1 MIKRRKLANYYLAI
15 LIIFFLL
22 NLLVLNMN
30 SKIELALIFIVLLIL
45 SKKIFKY
52 RQCNIFNKNTI
63 LGTMA
68 LIGVIQ
74 VSIHY
79 VIGLLTDFSKNSL
92 PMSGHIILVIVLPLS
107 IIIIIQEFLRYQF
120 TINKG
125 NTKIFKL
132 LTIIFFVIVDVNI
145 FGSTVNLRSL
155 DSTIEFLGTVL
166 FPSIVNNV
174 VYNKMSVKYGY
185 KAITVYRI
193 ITIISYYFIPVIP
206 NMNLLIKSVFKITLP
221 LIIYLTMSYMFDRV
235 EFEKVM
241 RKSKKKGLS
250 ISTTILL
257 IIISLAT
264 ALVSCAF
271 RYGIMAIGSGS
282 MTGTIN
288 YGDAVIFEKYKDQE
302 LDIGDIIIYAKK
314 DKNVIHRIT
323 EIGVFNDEYVYVTKG
338 DNNKYADSGYVY
350 KENIVGVIHKR
361 IKYIGFPAIWFRSL
375 FNN

>member
-1 MIKRRKLANYYLAI
+1 
-15 LIIFFLL
+15 
-22 NLLVLNMN
+22 MN
-30 SKIELALIFIVLLIL
+30 SKVELALIFIALLII

-52 RQCNIFNKNTI
+52 RRCNIFNKNTI

-79 VIGLLTDFSKNSL
+79 VIGLLTDFSKNAL
-92 PMSGHIILVIVLPLS
+92 PISEHIILVIVIPLT

-120 TINKG
+120 AINKG
-125 NTKIFKL
+125 NTKVFKL
-132 LTIIFFVIVDVNI
+132 LTIILFIIVDVTI

-155 DSTIEFLGTVL
+155 DSTVTFLGTVL

-174 VYNKMSVKYGY
+174 VYNRMTVKYGY
-185 KAITVYRI
+185 KTIIVYRI

-206 NMNLLIKSVFKITLP
+206 NMNLLVKSVFKITLP

-235 EFEKVM
+235 EFEAVM
-241 RKSKKKGLS
+241 RKRKGIS
-250 ISTTILL
+250 ISTIILL
-257 IIISLAT
+257 IIILLAT

-302 LDIGDIIIYAKK
+302 LEIGDIIIYAKK

-350 KENIVGVIHKR
+350 KENIVGIIHKR

>member
-1 MIKRRKLANYYLAI
+1 MIKRRKLANYYLVI

-30 SKIELALIFIVLLIL
+30 SKVELALIFIALLII

-52 RQCNIFNKNTI
+52 RRCNIFNKNTI

-79 VIGLLTDFSKNSL
+79 VIGLLTDFSKNAL
-92 PMSGHIILVIVLPLS
+92 PISEHIILVIVIPLT

-120 TINKG
+120 AINKG
-125 NTKIFKL
+125 NTKVFKL
-132 LTIIFFVIVDVNI
+132 LTIILFIIVDVTI

-155 DSTIEFLGTVL
+155 DSTVTFLGTVL

-174 VYNKMSVKYGY
+174 VYNRMTVKYGY
-185 KAITVYRI
+185 KTIIVYRI

-206 NMNLLIKSVFKITLP
+206 NMNLLVKSVFKITLP

-235 EFEKVM
+235 EFEAVM
-241 RKSKKKGLS
+241 RKRKGIS
-250 ISTTILL
+250 ISTIILL
-257 IIISLAT
+257 IIILLAT

-302 LDIGDIIIYAKK
+302 LEIGDIIIYAKK

-350 KENIVGVIHKR
+350 KENIVGIIHKR

>member
-1 MIKRRKLANYYLAI
+1 MIKRRKLANYYLVI

-30 SKIELALIFIVLLIL
+30 SKVELALIFIALLII

-52 RQCNIFNKNTI
+52 RRCNIFNKNTI

-79 VIGLLTDFSKNSL
+79 VIGLLTDFSKNAL
-92 PMSGHIILVIVLPLS
+92 PISEHIILVIVIPLT

-120 TINKG
+120 AINKG
-125 NTKIFKL
+125 NTKVFKL
-132 LTIIFFVIVDVNI
+132 LTIILFIIVDVTI

-155 DSTIEFLGTVL
+155 DSTVTFLGTVL

-174 VYNKMSVKYGY
+174 VYNRMTVKYGY
-185 KAITVYRI
+185 KTIIVYRI

-206 NMNLLIKSVFKITLP
+206 NMNLLVKSVFKITLP

-235 EFEKVM
+235 EFEAVM
-241 RKSKKKGLS
+241 RKRKGIS
-250 ISTTILL
+250 ISTIILL
-257 IIISLAT
+257 IIILLAT

-302 LDIGDIIIYAKK
+302 LEIGDIIIYAKK

-323 EIGVFNDEYVYVTKG
+323 EIGVFNAEYVYVTKG

-350 KENIVGVIHKR
+350 KENIVGIIHKR